1 MCGLVLGT
9 SREYVLIIL
18 MLSFWSCHS
27 VVRSYLLH
35 YGYRDTLLALD
46 VASGNMAPPA
56 EFIGDKMVDEESYAL
71 DHRKKLRQVLS
82 LLQFASRG
90 S

>member
-1 MCGLVLGT
+1 M
-9 SREYVLIIL
+9 IIL
-18 MLSFWSCHS
+18 TLSFWPSHS

-56 EFIGDKMVDEESYAL
+56 EFIAHENGDKMVDEESYAL
-71 DHRKKLRQVLS
+71 DHRKKLRQVFS